1 MPTCYIESYI
11 TAIKITFK
19 LDSAGNLG
27 PLAHGYEV
35 VVWQVEREDTKNL
48 KSFHYFPAVSLP
60 TYCVTVDGLTS
71 NMIYLVQIR
80 ANGSHI
86 PNMKSAW
93 VETRIQTLAHGE
105 LTLHTYIC
113 WRLYMYK
120 SIICW
125 QPP

>member
-1 MPTCYIESYI
+1 MHVSLVVPTCYIEPYN
-11 TAIKITFK
+11 TAIKITFQ
-19 LDSAGNLG
+19 LDTDGSLG
-27 PLAHGYEV
+27 HLAHGYEV
-35 VVWQVEREDTKNL
+35 VVWEVEGEDTKNQ
-48 KSFHYFPAVSLP
+48 KSFHYFPAVSLS

-71 NMIYLVQIR
+71 NTIYLVQIR

-113 WRLYMYK
+113 WRLYMHA
-120 SIICW
+120 
-125 QPP
+125 